1 MSRTIRIASALGIT
15 ALVLGLTATSAQA
28 QTPAN
33 VADAITAPQHSSQVT
48 TREIQAAVAAL
59 TAVYPNPGEGMIA
72 ITTRICGSATGWED
86 NAALNSVLP
95 PVYLVRLGQ
104 QLNIQCGLAAAP
116 AAVAPAAAP
125 APPAPAPAAGGP
137 SPAVAGL
144 DQQQSDNARIIV
156 QVAKIMGLGRQ
167 AMVIALATA
176 LQECGLYNLA
186 NGNVPESYNYPNEGT
201 GWDHDSVGL
210 FQQRPGW
217 GSVAE
222 RMNPWYSASAFYN
235 ALIRFDYWDYPVTV
249 AAQKVQVSAYPDAYA
264 KHVPLASAIVDA
276 LL

>member
-1 MSRTIRIASALGIT
+1 VSLAPADT
-15 ALVLGLTATSAQA
+15 A
-28 QTPAN
+28 
-33 VADAITAPQHSSQVT
+33 DTAP
-48 TREIQAAVAAL
+48 L
-59 TAVYPNPGEGMIA
+59 
-72 ITTRICGSATGWED
+72 
-86 NAALNSVLP
+86 
-95 PVYLVRLGQ
+95 
-104 QLNIQCGLAAAP
+104 AAP
-116 AAVAPAAAP
+116 AAVTPAPQVVYPNSGEGVISIVTRTCGTSANWTEVAAENNIVPPVYTVLLGQAVTVDCGATAPIEAVSPADVVPVAAAP
-125 APPAPAPAAGGP
+125 APPAPAPPAPAAPAPAADGP
-137 SPAVAGL
+137 LPAVAGL

-156 QVAKIMGLGRQ
+156 QVAKTRGLGRQ
-167 AMVIALATA
+167 AMIIALATA

-186 NGNVPESYNYPNEGT
+186 NGNVPESYNYPNQGT

-235 ALIRFDYWDYPVTV
+235 VLVGFDYWDYPVTV

-264 KHVPLASAIVDA
+264 PHVPLATAIVDA

>member
-1 MSRTIRIASALGIT
+1 MSRKIRIASALGIT
-15 ALVLGLTATSAQA
+15 TLILGLTASPSQA
-28 QTPAN
+28 QTAF
-33 VADAITAPQHSSQVT
+33 VDSAITSVQKPIIQRVVT
-48 TREIQAAVAAL
+48 EAKVAAAAQ
-59 TAVYPNPGEGMIA
+59 TVYPNPGEGMIA
-72 ITTRICGSATGWED
+72 ITSRICGSASGWEV
-86 NAALNSVLP
+86 NAALNDVTP

-104 QLNIQCGLAAAP
+104 QLNIQCGLSAPLAAP
-116 AAVAPAAAP
+116 VVAPA
-125 APPAPAPAAGGP
+125 APAPAAPAAAGGL

-144 DQQQSDNARIIV
+144 SQQQSDNARIIV

-186 NGNVPESYNYPNEGT
+186 NGNVPESYNYPNQGT

-235 ALIRFDYWDYPVTV
+235 ALLRFDYWDYPVTV